1 VPVKAGANQTDL
13 SRVLAGGSLRLAQD
27 LEPGNYYLQVSVM
40 EVGAKDNKV
49 VPVVQWASFEI
60 EK

>member
-1 VPVKAGANQTDL
+1 M
-13 SRVLAGGSLRLAQD
+13 LAGGSLRLAQD